1 MEQHLGHQTYSDN
14 LRSMVEDR
22 DDVVV
27 SWVPVEYEKTD
38 RWWERLPAESARAAL
53 RGRAE
58 VDDGLRGLDADVCV
72 FNTQVPAV
80 LAGRRARARPYVL
93 CSDVTPRQYDAMAA
107 GYQHRADR
115 AGPLR
120 WLKHRWNLSV
130 FERAAAHAPWSSW
143 VRHSLI
149 SEYGIRPEA
158 IEVIPPG
165 VDTASW
171 QPAEHGGTGPMQ
183 VLFVGGDFSRKGG
196 DVLLEAMAHLP
207 GGAAELRAV
216 TRSALDPR
224 AGVEVFPG
232 LNQNDPRLRELFRTS
247 DVFVLPSRSETFGIA
262 AVEAGAAGLPVVVS
276 AVGGLED
283 LVDDGVTGFAVP
295 PDDANQL
302 ALALQRFVDEP
313 ALRARMGAAARQ
325 RAEREFDA
333 RRNADRLVRLALSCL
348 DGGPRRQ

>member
-1 MEQHLGHQTYSDN
+1 MKPTTTVPPVARIPPGSDLPHIAFVMEQHLGHQTYSDN

-22 DDVVV
+22 HDVVV

-53 RGRAE
+53 RGRTE

-143 VRHSLI
+143 VRDSLI

-171 QPAEHGGTGPMQ
+171 QPAEHGGDGPMQ

-196 DVLLEAMAHLP
+196 DVLLEAMASLP
-207 GGAAELRAV
+207 GGHRRGAGGHSLGSRAEGRGGGV
-216 TRSALDPR
+216 PR
-224 AGVEVFPG
+224 A
-232 LNQNDPRLRELFRTS
+232 
-247 DVFVLPSRSETFGIA
+247 
-262 AVEAGAAGLPVVVS
+262 
-276 AVGGLED
+276 
-283 LVDDGVTGFAVP
+283 
-295 PDDANQL
+295 
-302 ALALQRFVDEP
+302 EP
-313 ALRARMGAAARQ
+313 
-325 RAEREFDA
+325 ERPA
-333 RRNADRLVRLALSCL
+333 PA
-348 DGGPRRQ
+348 